1 MRVMF
6 SNSYFNQDI
15 SSWDVSNVK
24 DMSGMFSYSPFNQ
37 DISSWDV
44 SNVKDMSGMFS
55 ESSFNQDISS
65 WDVSNVTNMSG
76 MFRDSKIESYNKPI
90 RKKQSGPQKEN
101 TIISVLKNIFRDH
114 E

>member
-1 MRVMF
+1 MSWMF
-6 SNSYFNQDI
+6 KKSSFNQDI

-24 DMSGMFSYSPFNQ
+24 DMSEMFA
-37 DISSWDV
+37 D
-44 SNVKDMSGMFS
+44 
-55 ESSFNQDISS
+55 SSFNQDISS
-65 WDVSNVTNMSG
+65 WNISKFTNVID

-90 RKKQSGPQKEN
+90 RKKQSGPKKEN